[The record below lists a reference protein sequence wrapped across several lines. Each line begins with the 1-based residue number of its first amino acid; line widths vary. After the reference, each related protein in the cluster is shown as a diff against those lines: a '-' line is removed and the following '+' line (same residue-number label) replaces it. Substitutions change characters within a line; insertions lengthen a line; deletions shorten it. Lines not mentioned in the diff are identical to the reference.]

1 MYIIYRGQKIRQQ
14 DLDQEFFRPGREA
27 CELFDCDT
35 YHDDGLEP
43 RALLDKFKYVP

>member
-1 MYIIYRGQKIRQQ
+1 MTRILLQR
-14 DLDQEFFRPGREA
+14 DLDQEFFRRVSGEY
-27 CELFDCDT
+27 LFDHDT